1 MKTNELKEK
10 IQDAI
15 GAAEVAA
22 YYTAPSD
29 YRLAAYEK
37 NGGVV
42 IEIGPDLGNEIAEDE
57 RPIAYISCP
66 GIGKTN
72 TGVFSFD
79 FATRQENGTYQIWH
93 TGEIISESRMIEL
106 SCETGDIIDD
116 IEMIAERLQGGLN
129 E

>member
-1 MKTNELKEK
+1 METSELKEK
-10 IQDAI
+10 IIDAI
-15 GAAEVAA
+15 GPAEVAA

-66 GIGKTN
+66 GIGNIDTN
-72 TGVFSFD
+72 NFSD
-79 FATRQENGTYQIWH
+79 AFATREEDGSFQIWE
-93 TGEIISESRMIEL
+93 TGEIVSESRMIEL
-106 SCETGDIIDD
+106 SCETGDNQND
-116 IEMIAERLQGGLN
+116 IEMIAEKL
-129 E
+129 EEAK

>member
-1 MKTNELKEK
+1 MKTNKIKEK

-15 GAAEVAA
+15 GPAEVAA

-57 RPIAYISCP
+57 RPISYISCP
-66 GIGKTN
+66 GVGN
-72 TGVFSFD
+72 TDTSFETY
-79 FATRQENGTYQIWH
+79 FATDLENGTYRIWD
-93 TGEIISESRMIEL
+93 TGEIVSESRMIEL
-106 SCETGDIIDD
+106 SCETGDNFDD
-116 IEMIAERLQGGLN
+116 IEMIAEKL
-129 E
+129 EKAK